1 MRTCLVAVFLIL
13 AACNASGPT
22 PINFGADQC
31 AHCRMTITDKKFA
44 SEFVSTTGK
53 AFKFDSPECLI
64 SYYSEASAESRSR
77 VASMWVSNYN
87 KPGEL
92 IDAKS
97 ASYLRS
103 VEFRSPM
110 GLNVAAFVNNQ
121 EASALLERYPGVIL
135 NFDSVV
141 KLAATR

>member
-1 MRTCLVAVFLIL
+1 MRTYLGALFFILVA
-13 AACNASGPT
+13 CTASGPT
-22 PINFGADQC
+22 PINFGADPC

-44 SEFVSTTGK
+44 SELVSYTGK
-53 AFKFDSPECLI
+53 ALKFDSPECLI
-64 SYYSEASAESRSR
+64 GYYYQTSVESHTRITSI
-77 VASMWVSNYN
+77 WVSNFN

-103 VEFRSPM
+103 SELHSPM

-121 EASALLERYPGVIL
+121 EASAMLERYPGMIL

-141 KLAATR
+141 KLATGR